1 MNDMIDL
8 QPAADVRGL
17 RDPAD
22 IRRAIRAG
30 RHPDRTGGLA
40 PGYVQANL
48 CILPADYADDF
59 LRYCQRNP
67 KPCPLLAVS
76 EAGDPTLPGWGDDL
90 DVRTDVPSYDVF
102 VAGERR
108 ESVTDIRSLWRKDF
122 VAFALGCSYSFEHA
136 LLEAGLRLKHLE
148 MGMRPARY
156 HTSIET
162 VPAGPFRGR
171 MVVTMRPFQPA
182 DAIRAIQV
190 TSRFPMVHGAP
201 VHIGLPHLI
210 GIDDLDAQC
219 ETELVP
225 FGEDEIPLFWGCGVT
240 PQLAVE
246 NARPPIC
253 ITHTPSHM
261 LITDRLNA
269 SLAVF

>member
-8 QPAADVRGL
+8 QPGADVRSM
-17 RDPAD
+17 RHPAD
-22 IRRAIRAG
+22 IRGAIRADRYSG
-30 RHPDRTGGLA
+30 RTGGLA
-40 PGYVQANL
+40 PGYVQANV

-90 DVRTDVPSYDVF
+90 DIRTDVPRYDVF
-102 VAGERR
+102 IHGERQ

-122 VAFALGCSYSFEHA
+122 VTFALGCSYSFEHA
-136 LLEAGLRLKHLE
+136 MLEAGLRLKHVE
-148 MGMRPARY
+148 MGMGPARY
-156 HTSIET
+156 KSSIET

-171 MVVTMRPFQPA
+171 MVVTMRPFRPA

-190 TSRFPMVHGAP
+190 TSRVPMVHGAP

-210 GIDDLDAQC
+210 GIHDLAAQC
-219 ETELVP
+219 DTKLIP
-225 FGEDEIPLFWGCGVT
+225 LADDEIPLFWGCGVT

-253 ITHTPSHM
+253 ITHTPAHM
-261 LITDRLNA
+261 LVTDRLNA